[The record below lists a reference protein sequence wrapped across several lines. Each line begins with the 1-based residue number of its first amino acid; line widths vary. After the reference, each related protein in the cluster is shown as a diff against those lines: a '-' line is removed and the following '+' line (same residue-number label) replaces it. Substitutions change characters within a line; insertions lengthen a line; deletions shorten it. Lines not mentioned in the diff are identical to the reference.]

1 MEFGHF
7 ITFDLNIYQNIP
19 TIEDYN
25 LFSHNYSCLM
35 SYRNS
40 RRANLPKLKQRSRIL
55 LEARNFHMIEL
66 DIQSQILNIQ
76 RRSVQIQSLEIS
88 QRVDDNNVYNFQN
101 DIEADSMIIT
111 DNTLLKGDENDDI
124 FISPIINSNPR
135 KMIQDS
141 CIESFFI

>member
-135 KMIQDS
+135 VMQDHS